1 MQKDC
6 ILVIGSGIS
15 PEGNL
20 TEIGKSRVQKA
31 VELYNK
37 NIAKRILMSGKY
49 SHNFNY
55 IPQKTEAEAMKEYAV
70 ILGVQ
75 ESHIFKEESSL
86 DTIGNAYFT
95 KQFMEKMNW
104 RNILL
109 VTSNFHLARTEYLFK
124 KVYGK
129 EFIIDIIPALTFLS
143 TDELLNRFEKEHLFI
158 ESLKSKLNEIRD
170 GDDVKVKELMKTFPW
185 YKSTN

>member
-1 MQKDC
+1 MPKDC
-6 ILVIGSGIS
+6 ILVTGSGVS

-20 TEIGKSRVQKA
+20 TQIGKSRVQKA

-49 SHNFNY
+49 SHNFSY
-55 IPQKTEAEAMKEYAV
+55 IPQKTEAQAMKEYAV

-75 ESHIFKEESSL
+75 ESHIFTEEDSL

-95 KQFMEKMNW
+95 KQFMKKMNW
-104 RNILL
+104 KNIIL
-109 VTSNFHLARTEYLFK
+109 VTSNFHLARIEYIFK

-129 EFIIDIIPALTFLS
+129 DFQIDIIPALTFLS
-143 TDELLNRFEKEHLFI
+143 TDELLNRFDREHAFI
-158 ESLKSKLNEIRD
+158 ESLKTKLEQIRD
-170 GDDVKVKELMKTFPW
+170 GDDVKIKELMKTFPW
-185 YKSTN
+185 YKSIY